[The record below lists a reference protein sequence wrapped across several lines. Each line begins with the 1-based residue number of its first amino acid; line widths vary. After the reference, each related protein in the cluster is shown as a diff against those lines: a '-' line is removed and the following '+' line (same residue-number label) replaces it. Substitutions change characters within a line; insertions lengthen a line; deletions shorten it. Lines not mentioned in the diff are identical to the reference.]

1 MEFLAYFLV
10 LNEVFS
16 PLVEFLMTSHG
27 FFSKFS
33 DTFCG
38 FFTARQVF
46 ELICS
51 FGDKKVVFENSF
63 EIFSFSMFQIEMFSC
78 VKFLAC
84 EINARNVFF
93 I

>member
-27 FFSKFS
+27 FFFEVFGDS
-33 DTFCG
+33 TFCG

-51 FGDKKVVFENSF
+51 FGDKKVVFEKSLF
-63 EIFSFSMFQIEMFSC
+63 
-78 VKFLAC
+78 
-84 EINARNVFF
+84 
-93 I
+93 